1 MYRIH
6 VSLLAAGLVA
16 ALCGNAFAQTPK
28 TEPKTEPKTTAATA
42 MKAAP
47 ADIEFA
53 QKAAMGGKKEVA
65 TAKMAAGKTKNADV
79 KALAN
84 KLVTDHTAA
93 NQELM
98 SLMRTK
104 HITPGAETKAEPE
117 PWRAKAGAAFDSGF
131 VDHVIADHEKD
142 IAAFEAEANSGS
154 DAELKEWASKK
165 LPTLREH
172 LKMAQDVKAKLPAST
187 DR

>member
-16 ALCGNAFAQTPK
+16 ALSGSAFAQTPK
-28 TEPKTEPKTTAATA
+28 TDPKTEPKTTAATS
-42 MKAAP
+42 MKTAT
-47 ADIEFA
+47 ADTEFA

-65 TAKMAAGKTKNADV
+65 TAKMAAGKSKNADV

-84 KLVTDHTAA
+84 KLVTDHTKA

-98 SLMRTK
+98 NLMKTK
-104 HITPGAETKAEPE
+104 HIAAGAEPKAEPE
-117 PWRAKAGAAFDSGF
+117 PWRSKTGAEFDRGF
-131 VDHVIADHEKD
+131 VDHVIEHHEKD
-142 IAAFEAEANSGS
+142 IAMFETEANSGS
-154 DAELKEWASKK
+154 DAELKNWASQK

-172 LKMAQDVKAKLPAST
+172 LKMAQDAKSKLSTTT